1 MKECQ
6 INIRVSEEEKEL
18 LDKEAKSLNLKR
30 SEYIRNIIFN
40 QKYSESKD
48 FDIQFYTK
56 NTDKTIAILR
66 SQIDFFKK
74 QLIEKDKQLDQQQQ
88 LTLKNLQIQEQLQLE
103 LGSRKE
109 ELLKLQKSKKWYQ
122 FWK

>member
-6 INIRVSEEEKEL
+6 INIRVSEEEREL

-30 SEYIRNIIFN
+30 SEYIRNIIFS

-66 SQIDFFKK
+66 SQIDFLKK